1 VSGGVAPL
9 RVAIAGLGTV
19 GTGTLGL
26 LRDSAAL
33 IERRAGRPITVTAVS
48 ARDRGKDRGVDLA
61 GLAWH
66 DDPRTL
72 ATAPQVDVVC
82 ELIGGEQGPALDLV
96 RAALEAGKDV
106 VTANKAMLA
115 HHGHELAA
123 RAEAAGRALCFEAAV
138 AGGIPIVKALRE
150 GFVGNRVERISGILN
165 GTCNYILSTMREERR
180 DFAEV
185 LADAQAL
192 GYAEADPSF
201 DVDGIDAAHKLALLA
216 ALAFGGRPR
225 FDAVHIEGIRQIAAI
240 DIAFA
245 SELGYRIK
253 LLGVARLTPEGL
265 EQRMAPSMVPLAAP
279 IAGVEGV
286 FNAVVTQGDAVGLS
300 VLEGRGA
307 GARPTASAVVADLVD
322 IARGLR
328 LPAFGIPAAALAD
341 HPIAPLSSHEGA
353 YYIRLDVIDRPG
365 VLADVSAVLRDHR
378 VSIESLV
385 QRGRNPDQPV
395 SIVLITHDV
404 VEARLTAALARIGRL
419 DTILAPP
426 VMIRIERA

>member
-1 VSGGVAPL
+1 MSGTAEPL

-19 GTGTLGL
+19 GQGTLGL
-26 LRDSAAL
+26 LRDNAAL
-33 IERRAGRPITVTAVS
+33 IARRAGRPITVTAVS
-48 ARDRGKDRGVDLA
+48 ARDRGKERAVDLA

-66 DDPRTL
+66 DDPRAL
-72 ATAPQVDVVC
+72 AGLPEVDVVC
-82 ELIGGEQGPALDLV
+82 ELIGGEHGPALELV

-115 HHGHELAA
+115 HHGHELAT

-150 GFVGNRVERISGILN
+150 GFAGNRVERISGILN
-165 GTCNYILSTMREERR
+165 GTCNYILSTMREQGR

-185 LADAQAL
+185 LKDAQEL

-265 EQRMAPSMVPLAAP
+265 EQRMAPSMVPLTAP
-279 IAGVEGV
+279 IAAVEGV

-328 LPAFGIPAAALAD
+328 LPAFGIPAAALED
-341 HPIAPLSSHEGA
+341 HPIAPLASHEGA

-365 VLADVSAVLRDHR
+365 VLADVSAVLRDQR

-404 VEARLTAALARIGRL
+404 LEARLTAALARIGRL
-419 DTILAPP
+419 EAILAPP